1 MRLQNGRWRTSD
13 TLYHL
18 DRYIEEGNIQN
29 ETHLGAK
36 YSIICVNKTLGELNF
51 GRSESTFL
59 ETMRF

>member
-18 DRYIEEGNIQN
+18 DRYIEEGNTQN

-36 YSIICVNKTLGELNF
+36 YSIIWVNKTSGEL
-51 GRSESTFL
+51 TFL
-59 ETMRF
+59 GTKRF